1 MIFAM
6 LATRTGPT
14 DAELVERFKG
24 GDRRAFELIVQRYQ
38 HRVYTLA
45 LRWMG
50 NDEIAA
56 EVAQDVFIALY
67 RSLADFRGESRLS
80 TWIYRVVL
88 NHTRNRKLYGRR
100 RHLDRHEPLEGE
112 RASRDDDAP
121 RRQLAGDGPAP
132 DEAVHRSD
140 AERLIRDALEQLP
153 EEQRMII
160 VLRDIED
167 LPYEEIADLLDVPR
181 GTVKSRLHRARLQL
195 ARVLERST
203 SLSDVL

>member
-6 LATRTGPT
+6 FAMVTGPS

-24 GDRRAFELIVQRYQ
+24 GDRRAFDLIVQRYQ

-45 LRWMG
+45 VRWMG

-67 RSLADFRGESRLS
+67 RSLADFRGEARLS

-112 RASRDDDAP
+112 RAARDDEAP
-121 RRQLAGDGPAP
+121 RRQFAGDGPPPDAP
-132 DEAVHRSD
+132 LHQAD
-140 AERLIRDALEQLP
+140 AERLVRAALAELP
-153 EEQRMII
+153 EEHRMII

-181 GTVKSRLHRARLQL
+181 GTSSRASSPGRPR
-195 ARVLERST
+195 RPT
-203 SLSDVL
+203 